1 MNWPL
6 FVLIVIVVA
15 LVVITVIIVRKF
27 PALAI
32 LDVDN
37 IPGEKESRLKKDM
50 VKKRLDRDLSRWSGF
65 FGRLWLFLKKNF
77 SDPLYRAY
85 DNLKQQRQRNR
96 QKKTPPLSKRR
107 ERIQELFAKAKDDLK
122 KEELELAEEAL
133 IEIISLESKNLNAF
147 LLLADVYREG
157 KRWAEAHS
165 TLEHALKIYRSL
177 KWSYPENRDISR
189 QKIYFELAL
198 ISKNLGANLK
208 SFDEIQEAL
217 ELEPN
222 NPRYLDLAVELALAA
237 NQMDAAKGFV
247 SRLKQVN
254 PENAKVL
261 GWEQMFALA
270 SEMESVQVGEEVS
283 ALGEVIEKLE
293 LPLDKKN
300 HRTAPGTPDPQEGNE
315 PGTPNPSK
323 RLE

>member
-6 FVLIVIVVA
+6 FALIIVIVA
-15 LVVITVIIVRKF
+15 LVVIAAIVARKF

-37 IPGEKESRLKKDM
+37 IPGEKESRFKKDM
-50 VKKRLDRDLSRWSGF
+50 IKKRLDRDLSRWSGF

-85 DNLKQQRQRNR
+85 DNLKQQRRRGR
-96 QKKTPPLSKRR
+96 QKKKPTLSERR
-107 ERIQELFAKAKDDLK
+107 ERIQELFVSAKDNLE

-133 IEIISLESKNLNAF
+133 IEVISLESKNLNAF

-177 KWSYPENRDISR
+177 KWSYPEDPDISR

-247 SRLKQVN
+247 SRLKRVN
-254 PENAKVL
+254 PENAKVSE
-261 GWEQMFALA
+261 WEQMFVLAGEMASAQAGEAGPAL
-270 SEMESVQVGEEVS
+270 SEVV
-283 ALGEVIEKLE
+283 EKLE
-293 LPLDKKN
+293 LSLDKEN
-300 HRTAPGTPDPQEGNE
+300 HRTAPGTPDPQEGSE
-315 PGTPNPSK
+315 PGTPNPS
-323 RLE
+323 

>member
-6 FVLIVIVVA
+6 FVLIIIIIA
-15 LVVITVIIVRKF
+15 LVVIAVIIIRKF

-37 IPGEKESRLKKDM
+37 IPGEKESRFKKDII
-50 VKKRLDRDLSRWSGF
+50 KKRLDRDLSRWSGF
-65 FGRLWLFLKKNF
+65 FGRISLFLKKNF

-85 DNLKQQRQRNR
+85 DNLKRQRRRAR
-96 QKKTPPLSKRR
+96 QKKKPTISERR
-107 ERIQELFAKAKDDLK
+107 ERIQELFLSAKDNLE

-133 IEIISLESKNLNAF
+133 IEVISLESKNLNAF

-177 KWSYPENRDISR
+177 KWSYAENPDISR

-198 ISKNLGANLK
+198 ISRNLGADLE

-222 NPRYLDLAVELALAA
+222 NPRYLDLAVELSLAV
-237 NQMDAAKGFV
+237 NQVAAAKSFV

-254 PENAKVL
+254 PENAKVSE
-261 GWEQMFALA
+261 WEQMFVLAGEMASAQAGEKSSIA
-270 SEMESVQVGEEVS
+270 SEV
-283 ALGEVIEKLE
+283 LEKLQ
-293 LPLDKKN
+293 LPLDKDKQ
-300 HRTAPGTPDPQEGNE
+300 RTTPGTPDPQEGSE
-315 PGTPNPSK
+315 PGTPNPS
-323 RLE
+323 

>member
-6 FVLIVIVVA
+6 FALIIVIVA
-15 LVVITVIIVRKF
+15 LVVIAAIVARKF

-37 IPGEKESRLKKDM
+37 IPGEKESRFKKDM
-50 VKKRLDRDLSRWSGF
+50 IKKRLDRDLSRWSGF

-77 SDPLYRAY
+77 SDPLYQAY
-85 DNLKQQRQRNR
+85 DNLKQQRRRGR
-96 QKKTPPLSKRR
+96 QKKKPTLSERR
-107 ERIQELFAKAKDDLK
+107 ERIQELFVSAKDDLE

-177 KWSYPENRDISR
+177 KWSYPENPDISR

-247 SRLKQVN
+247 SRLKRVN
-254 PENAKVL
+254 PENVKVL
-261 GWEQMFALA
+261 GWEQMFDLA
-270 SEMESVQVGEEVS
+270 GEMESVQAGEEGS
-283 ALGEVIEKLE
+283 ALGEVVEKLE
-293 LPLDKKN
+293 LSLDKDN
-300 HRTAPGTPDPQEGNE
+300 QRTAPGTPDPQEGNE
-315 PGTPNPSK
+315 PGTPNPS
-323 RLE
+323 